1 MRLLRTG
8 LFVGSLLGCCLAPL
22 YGGTERLAAAAQE
35 GDKLVYADF
44 ENVKE
49 NQPVSNRGVSIR
61 LYGYQESP
69 SSPSHFKG
77 SAAHPDQPEL
87 VRLNKDDPNRAAA
100 FEYELQ
106 PPNQYAGAGLEVYGL
121 LDKDGKP
128 SADDVSRF
136 KYLTLQLYVTGVQ
149 SVTVEFVTR
158 GQGLTVEQ
166 GPEMKFKV
174 NKGFNTYRVPL
185 DSIAQ
190 PSWFENKI
198 NPKEVLKKLTA
209 VHVEVSCSQ
218 CVPTKGTVVVD
229 NLVFQ
234 K

>member
-1 MRLLRTG
+1 MRLLKR
-8 LFVGSLLGCCLAPL
+8 VLLGCLLVDLLVGCWLAP
-22 YGGTERLAAAAQE
+22 GSSEASAFQE

-44 ENVKE
+44 ETAKD
-49 NQPVSNRGVSIR
+49 NQPVSNRGGAIR

-77 SAAHPDQPEL
+77 SSAHPDEPEL

-100 FEYELQ
+100 FDFELQ

-121 LDKDGKP
+121 PEKEGKP
-128 SADDVSRF
+128 GADDVTHF

-149 SVTVEFVTR
+149 SVTVEFITR

-166 GPEMKFKV
+166 GPQMTFKV

-190 PSWFENKI
+190 PSWVENKI
-198 NPKEVLKKLTA
+198 NQIGRA
-209 VHVEVSCSQ
+209 HV
-218 CVPTKGTVVVD
+218 
-229 NLVFQ
+229 
-234 K
+234 